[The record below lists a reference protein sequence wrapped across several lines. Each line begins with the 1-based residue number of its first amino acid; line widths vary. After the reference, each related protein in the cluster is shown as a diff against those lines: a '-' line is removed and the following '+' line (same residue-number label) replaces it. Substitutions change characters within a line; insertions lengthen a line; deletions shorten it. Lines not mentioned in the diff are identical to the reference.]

1 MRAEAG
7 ARPVRQRPA
16 ARVKRGRARL
26 VRRVLGTTFW
36 AVAAILLVALVT
48 GLVYAGSE
56 SRIAGGVTVAGV
68 DVGGL
73 TAEEA
78 QAVLAERAASAQTVP
93 MRFTALGKSFTLR
106 PGRLDVRADW
116 STAVAD
122 ALEEGNGPFPLRGLQ
137 RVKLRLFGADV
148 EPRADVYQ
156 RGLDYEVNRMAS
168 AIDAP
173 AREAA
178 IELRGLRPVV
188 VPGQAG
194 AELDREA
201 AKPVIVAAL
210 AGFERDP
217 VALPVDVDRPAVS
230 TRTLAPVVDQVRTVL
245 SGPVRLVYRQVFW
258 TVRPAELAS
267 LLDLPHNGTAKLA
280 LGGPASARWFDNLAR
295 GVRRA
300 PVDADFDVAADGR
313 ARVVRARSGRVL
325 DVPATK
331 AALLESASRLN
342 NRTAPLVVSRV
353 APDFTTR
360 EARAL
365 RIERSLASYT
375 TLYSGTPD
383 RIQNLKRAVTL
394 LDGARIA
401 PGGTFS
407 FNARVG
413 PRTKERGFRSAP
425 IIVGNEYEEGIG
437 GGVSQVAT
445 TVFNAAWEAGLRISA
460 RTAHALY
467 IDRYPLGRDA
477 TVSYPGIDLAFVNDT
492 RRWVFLKAEYGDTGI
507 VVSLLGA
514 GPERTVT
521 SEAGELTETA
531 PPQVQRE
538 PDPTMFVGER
548 VIVEYGEPAR
558 AVQVTRT
565 VSENGK
571 VLYDETWS
579 TAYKSTPQVV
589 RVGTKPLPVEPPP
602 PPPLPE
608 ERARPK
614 TSPPPPPP
622 EEETTTTTTTA
633 EAP

>member
-16 ARVKRGRARL
+16 SRVKRGRAHL
-26 VRRVLGTTFW
+26 VRRLLRTTLW

-48 GLVYAGSE
+48 GLVYGGSE
-56 SRIAGGVTVAGV
+56 SRIAAGVTVAGV

-78 QAVLAERAASAQTVP
+78 RAKLAERAANAQTVP
-93 MRFTALGKSFTLR
+93 VLFTARGKRFTLR

-116 STAVAD
+116 SAAVTD
-122 ALEEGNGPFPLRGLQ
+122 ALEEGNGPFPLRGLE
-137 RVKLRLFGADV
+137 RLKLRLFGTDV
-148 EPRADVYQ
+148 EPRADFYQ
-156 RGLDYEVNRMAS
+156 RGLDFEVNRMAA
-168 AIDAP
+168 AIAAP

-178 IELRGLRPVV
+178 IELHGLRPVV
-188 VPGQAG
+188 VPGQSG
-194 AELDREA
+194 AELDRET

-217 VALPVDVDRPAVS
+217 VALPVDVDMPAVAA
-230 TRTLAPVVDQVRTVL
+230 RTLAPVVSQIRTVL
-245 SGPVRLVYRQVFW
+245 SGPVRLSYRQVFW

-267 LLDLPHNGTAKLA
+267 LLDLPDSGAAKLA

-295 GVRRA
+295 GVKRP
-300 PVDADFDVAADGR
+300 PVDADFDIAADGTAQVIP
-313 ARVVRARSGRVL
+313 ARPGRVL
-325 DVPATK
+325 NVPATK
-331 AALLESASRLN
+331 AALLEAASRRG
-342 NRTAPLVVSRV
+342 NRTAPLVVSQV
-353 APDFTTR
+353 APQLTTG
-360 EARAL
+360 EAQAL

-383 RIQNLKRAVTL
+383 RIQNLQRAVTL

-407 FNARVG
+407 FNERVG
-413 PRTKERGFRSAP
+413 PRTEERGFRAAP

-445 TVFNAAWEAGLRISA
+445 TVFNAAWEAGLRITA

-477 TVSYPGIDLAFVNDT
+477 TVSYPSIDLAFVNDT
-492 RRWVFLKAEYGDTGI
+492 RRWIVLQAAYGDTGI
-507 VVSLLGA
+507 AVTLLGG

-531 PPQVQRE
+531 PPTERRQ
-538 PDPTMFVGER
+538 PDRTMFVGES

-558 AVQVTRT
+558 SVQVTRT
-565 VSENGK
+565 VHENGQ

-579 TAYKSTPQVV
+579 TAYRSTPQIV

-608 ERARPK
+608 QREQPREA
-614 TSPPPPPP
+614 PPPPP
-622 EEETTTTTTTA
+622 EEETTTT